1 MRSLF
6 PSVALPLAA
15 AVLAGLPASSVAQL
29 PPKAAG
35 APAPQAAPPAK
46 LLDDAAAARLLAQL
60 EEVNRSME
68 EKKYGYNSGII
79 RDLRDAGSSGDKA
92 FGLWLDCMK
101 LLEFEERGRSGADFS
116 EWKRNQTKSAN
127 NERDASLQLQVQWLT
142 VVVMDAN
149 ARTPAARAE
158 VVSSAVSY
166 IDNLLVFMKKND
178 GKGVPG
184 GDVIGSVFGRRYK
197 LDVTVGR
204 QEGGATRDPGD
215 IGGIYE
221 SVIFP
226 YYRENRMASSLMQ
239 AWTKRITQ
247 ETEAAAAPGF
257 REAEEKFVAERLPRL
272 RWGQMREL
280 FALGQQETAAAS
292 MLAHIKSNMAHR
304 EAGNWIEELRNLLAN
319 ESKPATAP
327 AKAPAAAV
335 TPAPAETPA
344 GPAETNGEVADPFGG
359 IGEPVPTPEP
369 TAEAEAPAAANP
381 APPAAGG
388 RPAPGNRP
396 GPAFPAPDSRAPKR

>member
-1 MRSLF
+1 MRTLF

-29 PPKAAG
+29 PPKAAA
-35 APAPQAAPPAK
+35 APAVQAAPPAK
-46 LLDDAAAARLLAQL
+46 LLDEAAAAKLLAQL

-149 ARTPAARAE
+149 ARTPSARAE
-158 VVSSAVSY
+158 VVSSAVAY
-166 IDNLLVFMKKND
+166 IDNLLAFMKKND

-239 AWTKRITQ
+239 AWTKRIAQ

-292 MLAHIKSNMAHR
+292 MLAHIKTNMAHR

-319 ESKPATAP
+319 DSKPAATP

-344 GPAETNGEVADPFGG
+344 APAETNGEVADPFGG
-359 IGEPVPTPEP
+359 IGEPVPVPEP
-369 TAEAEAPAAANP
+369 APEAEAPAAAKP
-381 APPAAGG
+381 ATPAAGG
-388 RPAPGNRP
+388 RPAPGTRP